1 VEITGLPMRGLVT
14 NVFNP
19 FIIFTILFDFYK
31 VKGNCYMFGGNL
43 VSFVRDFYSG
53 LMLVKTK
60 LVRKGNRKVSV
71 SKKFIMN
78 LAFVPRMEMF
88 SFGLDCSFGWATVD
102 RIRRILAV
110 ATHSNENYQVPG
122 PGAVLDELS
131 RVLGLGLGKVVSK
144 SASSVLNL
152 VNRLDF
158 YKEIYKIDD
167 VNDFRFTP
175 IFIGI
180 KNHIDRLLA
189 TASEWDASDS
199 IPLTE
204 VADNLCQLDIDHI
217 FSKERNK
224 ILSLVKVGEITMKG
238 LVALGK
244 EDDIY
249 YGSSTTESTY
259 TANSSLHFAV
269 KSTMAVALNDLDCIS
284 IGSYTSLDARGVALG
299 ASLDAWTAYAAMF
312 DPPKSS

>member
-1 VEITGLPMRGLVT
+1 
-14 NVFNP
+14 
-19 FIIFTILFDFYK
+19 
-31 VKGNCYMFGGNL
+31 MFGGNL

-60 LVRKGNRKVSV
+60 FVKKGNRKVPV
-71 SKKFIMN
+71 LRKFIMS
-78 LAFVPRMEMF
+78 LAFVPRLEMF
-88 SFGLDCSFGWATVD
+88 SFGLDCSFGWATED
-102 RIRRILAV
+102 RIRRILAC

-152 VNRLDF
+152 VNRMDF

-167 VNDFRFTP
+167 INDFRFTP

-180 KNHIDRLLA
+180 KNHIDRLLL

-217 FSKERNK
+217 FSKERSK

-238 LVALGK
+238 LIALGK

-284 IGSYTSLDARGVALG
+284 NGTYTSLGAQGVALG
-299 ASLDAWTAYAAMF
+299 ASLDA
-312 DPPKSS
+312 